1 MIVRILT
8 EGQLEVPD
16 GSMEELNALDTK
28 VLETCQAKDET
39 AFKQALDTLLERVRE
54 LGTPIPLDRLVESDF
69 VLPMADSTLDEVEA
83 MMSEEGL
90 IPDPANP

>member
-16 GSMEELNALDTK
+16 DVIDELNDLDTK
-28 VLETCQAKDET
+28 VLETCQAKDEA
-39 AFKQALDTLLERVRE
+39 AFRTALDTLLARVRE
-54 LGTPIPLDRLVESDF
+54 VGTPIPLDRLVESDF

-90 IPDPANP
+90 IPG

>member
-16 GSMEELNALDTK
+16 SSIEELNALDTK
-28 VLETCQAKDET
+28 VLETCQAKDEK
-39 AFKQALDTLLERVRE
+39 AFRQALDTLLERVRE
-54 LGTPIPLDRLVESDF
+54 IGTPIPLDRLVESDF
-69 VLPMADSTLDEVEA
+69 VLPMSDSTLEEVEA

-90 IPDPANP
+90 IPG

>member
-16 GSMEELNALDTK
+16 SAIDELNDLDTK
-28 VLETCQAKDET
+28 VLETCQAKDEA
-39 AFKQALDTLLERVRE
+39 AFRQALDTLLDRVRE
-54 LGTPIPLDRLVESDF
+54 IGTPIPLDRLVESDF
-69 VLPMADSTLDEVEA
+69 VLPMADSTLDEVER

-90 IPDPANP
+90 IPG

>member
-16 GSMEELNALDTK
+16 SSIDELNALDTK
-28 VLETCQAKDET
+28 VLETCQAKDEA
-39 AFKQALDTLLERVRE
+39 AFRLALDTLLERVRE
-54 LGTPIPLDRLVESDF
+54 IGTPIPLDRLVESDF

-90 IPDPANP
+90 IPG

>member
-16 GSMEELNALDTK
+16 SAIDELNALDTK
-28 VLETCQAKDET
+28 VLETCQAKDEAAFRT
-39 AFKQALDTLLERVRE
+39 AMDTLLARVRE
-54 LGTPIPLDRLVESDF
+54 IGTPIPLDRLVESDF
-69 VLPMADSTLDEVEA
+69 VLPMADATLEEVEA

-90 IPDPANP
+90 IPG

>member
-1 MIVRILT
+1 
-8 EGQLEVPD
+8 
-16 GSMEELNALDTK
+16 
-28 VLETCQAKDET
+28 
-39 AFKQALDTLLERVRE
+39 VRE

>member
-16 GSMEELNALDTK
+16 SSIDELNALDTK
-28 VLETCQAKDET
+28 VLETCQAKDEA
-39 AFKQALDTLLERVRE
+39 AFRTALDTLLARVRE
-54 LGTPIPLDRLVESDF
+54 IGTPVPLDRLVESDF
-69 VLPMADSTLDEVEA
+69 VLPMADATLDEVEA

-90 IPDPANP
+90 IPG

>member
-16 GSMEELNALDTK
+16 SAIDELNDLDTK
-28 VLETCQAKDET
+28 VLETCQAKDEA

-54 LGTPIPLDRLVESDF
+54 IGTPIPLDRLVESDF

-83 MMSEEGL
+83 MMSDEGL
-90 IPDPANP
+90 IPG

>member
-16 GSMEELNALDTK
+16 SSIDELNALDTK
-28 VLETCQAKDET
+28 VLETCQAKDEA
-39 AFKQALDTLLERVRE
+39 AFKLALDTLLNRVRE
-54 LGTPIPLDRLVESDF
+54 IGTPIPLDRLVESDF
-69 VLPMADSTLDEVEA
+69 VLPMADSTRDEVEA

-90 IPDPANP
+90 IPG

>member
-16 GSMEELNALDTK
+16 DTIEELNALDTK
-28 VLETCQAKDET
+28 VLETCQAKDPE
-39 AFKQALDTLLERVRE
+39 AFRTALDTLLARVRE
-54 LGTPIPLDRLVESDF
+54 VGTPIPLDRLVESDF
-69 VLPMADSTLDEVEA
+69 VLPMADSTLEEVEA

-90 IPDPANP
+90 IPG

>member
-16 GSMEELNALDTK
+16 SAIDELNELDTK
-28 VLETCQAKDET
+28 VLDTCQAKDEA
-39 AFKQALDTLLERVRE
+39 AFREALDTLLARVRE
-54 LGTPIPLDRLVESDF
+54 IGTPIPLDRLVESDF

-90 IPDPANP
+90 IPG

>member
-16 GSMEELNALDTK
+16 SSIDELNALDTK
-28 VLETCQAKDET
+28 VLETCQAKDEA
-39 AFKQALDTLLERVRE
+39 AFRLALDTLLERVRE
-54 LGTPIPLDRLVESDF
+54 VGTPIPLDRLVESDF

-90 IPDPANP
+90 IPG

>member
-16 GSMEELNALDTK
+16 SSIDELNDLDTK
-28 VLETCQAKDET
+28 VLETCQAKDEA
-39 AFKQALDTLLERVRE
+39 AFRLALDTLLDRVRE
-54 LGTPIPLDRLVESDF
+54 IGTPIALDRLVESDF

-90 IPDPANP
+90 IPG

>member
-16 GSMEELNALDTK
+16 SAIDELNDLDTK
-28 VLETCQAKDET
+28 VLETCQAKDEA
-39 AFKQALDTLLERVRE
+39 AFRTALDTLLARVRE
-54 LGTPIPLDRLVESDF
+54 IGTPIPLDRLVESDF

-90 IPDPANP
+90 IPG

>member
-16 GSMEELNALDTK
+16 SSIDELNALDTK
-28 VLETCQAKDET
+28 VLETCQAKDEE
-39 AFKQALDTLLERVRE
+39 AFRLALDTLLERVRE
-54 LGTPIPLDRLVESDF
+54 IGTPIPLDRLVESDF

-90 IPDPANP
+90 IPG

>member
-16 GSMEELNALDTK
+16 DRIDELNDLDTK
-28 VLETCQAKDET
+28 VLETCQAKDEA
-39 AFKQALDTLLERVRE
+39 AFRTALDTLLARVRE
-54 LGTPIPLDRLVESDF
+54 VGTPIPLDRLVESDF
-69 VLPMADSTLDEVEA
+69 VLPMADSTLDEVEK

-90 IPDPANP
+90 IPG

>member
-16 GSMEELNALDTK
+16 SAMDELNALDTK
-28 VLETCQAKDET
+28 VLETCQAKDEA
-39 AFKQALDTLLERVRE
+39 AFRTALDTLLARVRE
-54 LGTPIPLDRLVESDF
+54 IGTPIPLDRLVESDF

-83 MMSEEGL
+83 MMSDEGL
-90 IPDPANP
+90 IPG

>member
-16 GSMEELNALDTK
+16 SAMDELNDLDTK
-28 VLETCQAKDET
+28 VLETCQAKDEA
-39 AFKQALDTLLERVRE
+39 AFRQALDTLLGRVRE
-54 LGTPIPLDRLVESDF
+54 IGTPIPLDRLVESDF

-90 IPDPANP
+90 IPG

>member
-16 GSMEELNALDTK
+16 SAIDELNDLDTK
-28 VLETCQAKDET
+28 VLETCQAKDEA
-39 AFKQALDTLLERVRE
+39 AFKHALDTLLERVRE
-54 LGTPIPLDRLVESDF
+54 IGTPIPLDRLVESDF
-69 VLPMADSTLDEVEA
+69 VLPMADSTLEEVEA

-90 IPDPANP
+90 IPG

>member
-16 GSMEELNALDTK
+16 SSIDELNDLDTK
-28 VLETCQAKDET
+28 VLETCQAKDEA
-39 AFKQALDTLLERVRE
+39 AFRLALDTLLERVRE
-54 LGTPIPLDRLVESDF
+54 IGTPIPLDRLVESDF

-90 IPDPANP
+90 IPG